1 MITAER
7 KPIEEIRAMI
17 APYKRVLV
25 LGCGSC
31 VAECAA
37 GGEKETGMLASTLR
51 MANKMDGKEVIIHEK
66 TLDRQCVKDFVILLD
81 DVIGQYDAVL
91 SLGCGAGVQAV
102 AEMFSEIPILPAL
115 NTGFLG
121 ETRDQGLWVENC
133 LGCGDCMLARFRRG
147 VPPGAMLQTA
157 SERPLRRIQGREMRN
172 QSGCPLRV
180 ASHHRQAR
188 PIRVPGPAG
197 ADLPSEG
204 LVEKTGRGA
213 EKDHEGGSAE
223 VKDVSR
229 LKRVLDQ
236 GGFAVTAECGPP
248 KGADPEAILKKAEHL
263 RNRWMRSMSR
273 TTRPPSCA
281 CPAWPRAPS

>member
-7 KPIEEIRAMI
+7 KPIDEIRAMI

-81 DVIGQYDAVL
+81 DIVGQYDAVL

-133 LGCGDCMLARFRRG
+133 LGCGDCMLDDFGG
-147 VPPGAMLQTA
+147 V
-157 SERPLRRIQGREMRN
+157 
-172 QSGCPLRV
+172 CPL
-180 ASHHRQAR
+180 AR
-188 PIRVPGPAG
+188 CSKQLLNGPC
-197 ADLPSEG
+197 
-204 LVEKTGRGA
+204 
-213 EKDHEGGSAE
+213 GGSKEGKCEISPDVPCAWQAIIDRLDRFGCLDRLE
-223 VKDVSR
+223 QICPPKDWSR
-229 LKRVLDQ
+229 KQ
-236 GGFAVTAECGPP
+236 GGGPR
-248 KGADPEAILKKAEHL
+248 KI
-263 RNRWMRSMSR
+263 MREDQQR
-273 TTRPPSCA
+273 
-281 CPAWPRAPS
+281 